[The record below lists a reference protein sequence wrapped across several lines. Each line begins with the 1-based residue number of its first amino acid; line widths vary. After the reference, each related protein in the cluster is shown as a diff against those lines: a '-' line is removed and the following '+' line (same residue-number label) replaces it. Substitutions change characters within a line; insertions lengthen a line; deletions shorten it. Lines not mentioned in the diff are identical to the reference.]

1 MVGVGAVVRDHA
13 VGVVGVGR
21 DHDHRNLKN
30 VEALDHGQIRAIC
43 CLFP

>member
-1 MVGVGAVVRDHA
+1 MVGVGAVGRDHD
-13 VGVVGVGR
+13 VGVGR